1 MTRLAGALIT
11 ALLCFPSV
19 AAGQGVPDCDPAN
32 LLGVT
37 LTSEEDGFDGVPP
50 VATHEITVKAE
61 FTGNASRVRVTPP
74 QGVRQIATSGE
85 NTSLIAPNAASVP
98 ITVSWRQPR
107 DPSDPNADP
116 DDPATGCAASRVIP
130 VALLPTRPSH
140 AVKHEL
146 WRRLVR
152 SGFSDVGIVPA
163 LKQPD
168 LSPLE
173 ITART
178 TSRVAFPPV
187 GAKPRTMA
195 VPMRDADQV
204 KYRTRL
210 PNPAYMTVPQAC
222 RFYYVTCATPF
233 AQGGAFTEVSRIFLD
248 DRALNRGIEKG
259 DVNGSRELLA
269 RTQPSRTSA
278 RYGILVE
285 ARPGGVRLGQPR
297 PFGYDVQVRQSGRLI
312 ARLRQAGRCVE
323 RRLPQG
329 LFTQCRIARSSYQ
342 LR

>member
-1 MTRLAGALIT
+1 VTRAAVLL
-11 ALLCFPSV
+11 ALLLALPST
-19 AAGQGVPDCDPAN
+19 AAAQGVPDCDPAVM
-32 LLGVT
+32 LGVT

-50 VATHEITVKAE
+50 VATHEIVVKAD
-61 FTGNASRVRVTPP
+61 FTTGYASRVRVTPP

-85 NTSLIAPNAASVP
+85 NTSLIAPNASSVD
-98 ITVSWRQPR
+98 ITVSWRQSR

-130 VALLPTRPSH
+130 VALLATNPSH
-140 AVKHEL
+140 AVKTKL
-146 WRRLVR
+146 WKQLVR

-163 LKQPD
+163 LKRPD

-173 ITART
+173 VSART
-178 TSRVAFPPV
+178 TSRVAFPPAS
-187 GAKPRTMA
+187 AKPRTMA
-195 VPMRDADQV
+195 VPMRTADQV

-210 PNPAYMTVPQAC
+210 PNKAYMTVPQAC

-233 AQGGAFTEVSRIFLD
+233 GPGGAFTEVSRLYLD

-259 DVNGSRELLA
+259 DVNGSLDLLA
-269 RTQPSRTSA
+269 RSQPSKISA
-278 RYGILVE
+278 RYGIMVE
-285 ARPGGVRLGQPR
+285 ARPGSVRLGQPR
-297 PFGYDVQVRQSGRLI
+297 PFGYDVQVHQSGRLI
-312 ARLRQAGRCVE
+312 ARVRQAGRCVE